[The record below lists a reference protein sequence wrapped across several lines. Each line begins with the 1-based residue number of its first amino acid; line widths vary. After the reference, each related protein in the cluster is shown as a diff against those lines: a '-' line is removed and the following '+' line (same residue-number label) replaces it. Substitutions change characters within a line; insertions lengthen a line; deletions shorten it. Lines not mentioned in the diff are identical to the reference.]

1 MGLPCITRRQILAA
15 TIFGGLSSLL
25 MSCESRT
32 HRILRVGCNS
42 WPGYAPFFLA
52 ADLGY
57 LPRDRFRIIGLPSA
71 TEVLRALENGLL
83 DTVAVTL
90 DEALLL
96 QARGIALKIVLVTD
110 ISHGGDAIVARPWFE
125 SFASLK
131 GRRIGVEGTALGAYV
146 LSRALD
152 LSGLKIGDL
161 EVAQLT
167 IAEQE
172 AAFEAGAVDAVVTF
186 DPVRSGLLGRG
197 AREVFTS
204 RELPGEIVDVLAV
217 PATVLAD
224 RQAPLKGLIDG
235 WFRALDFLWREPD
248 PAARMLASHLA
259 MTPQQTLSALG
270 RMHLPDRSEITLLLG
285 SGPRSLGPVV
295 DRLQRIMLEKGLLD
309 RPPATDNLLDPRF
322 VRENRA

>member
-1 MGLPCITRRQILAA
+1 MGQLRISRRQVLAA
-15 TIFGGLSSLL
+15 TVIGGFSSLL
-25 MSCESRT
+25 MSCEGKAR
-32 HRILRVGCNS
+32 RILRLGCNA

-57 LPRDRFRIIGLPSA
+57 LPRDRFRIIGLPST

-125 SFASLK
+125 GFASLK

-161 EVAQLT
+161 EVEQLT
-167 IAEQE
+167 PAEQE
-172 AAFEAGAVDAVVTF
+172 TAFEAGLVDAVVAF
-186 DPVRSGLLGRG
+186 DPVRSRLLERG

-204 RELPGEIVDVLAV
+204 REIPGEIVDVLAV

-224 RQAPLKGLIDG
+224 RQASLKSLIDG

-248 PAARMLASHLA
+248 TAARMLASHLA
-259 MTPQQTLSALG
+259 MTPHETLSALG
-270 RMHLPDRSEITLLLG
+270 RMHLPDRSETTLLLG
-285 SGPRSLGPVV
+285 SDPRSLAPVL
-295 DRLQRIMLEKGLLD
+295 DRLQGIMLDKGLLD